1 MGKNEKAFYW
11 LVLSIFEKGSQNAPS
26 KKDKTFQETQ
36 YFDHDHLSNYF
47 HQNMWIFIMWTPCMA
62 KIAFY
67 WLAVS
72 IFEKKVP
79 KMLHMRKAKLFRR
92 PNIFIKSIHL
102 IFFTK
107 ICGFPFFGHP
117 ACFFWKKFSQNAPY
131 NKGKIFRRPN
141 ILITTIYLIFAPKY
155 VDFHLL
161 DTLYGWNS
169 LLLIWSIHF
178 WKKAPKMLNFR
189 KAKLFRKPN
198 ILLTSIYPIFSTK
211 ICRFSFFGH
220 HVWLE

>member
-1 MGKNEKAFYW
+1 
-11 LVLSIFEKGSQNAPS
+11 
-26 KKDKTFQETQ
+26 
-36 YFDHDHLSNYF
+36 
-47 HQNMWIFIMWTPCMA
+47 
-62 KIAFY
+62 
-67 WLAVS
+67 
-72 IFEKKVP
+72 
-79 KMLHMRKAKLFRR
+79 MLHMRKAKLFRR

-102 IFFTK
+102 IFFTQ
-107 ICGFPFFGHP
+107 ICGFLFFGHP
-117 ACFFWKKFSQNAPY
+117 AWLKKVFYSLVFFFKKKAP
-131 NKGKIFRRPN
+131 KMLHIIKAKFFRRPN